1 MITIQRLTPEDWI
14 LWRALRLE
22 ALREAPSAFGS
33 TLADWQGAGDT
44 EFRWRDR
51 LASVAFNVVA
61 LLGQVPVGMVS
72 GNDHPPEVELISMW
86 VAPLARGKG
95 VGDRLVDAVVDWA
108 KVQGALRVVLSVK
121 TGNRRAIHLYQR
133 HQFVEEGPS
142 PESLPGS
149 PEVLFLR
156 NI

>member
-1 MITIQRLTPEDWI
+1 M

-33 TLADWQGAGDT
+33 ALADWQGAGDT
-44 EFRWRDR
+44 ESRWRDR
-51 LASVAFNVVA
+51 LARVAFNVVA
-61 LLGQVPVGMVS
+61 FFGQAPVGMVS
-72 GNDHPPEVELISMW
+72 GNHHPPEVELISMW

-95 VGDRLVDAVVDWA
+95 VGDQLVDAVVDWA
-108 KVQGALRVVLSVK
+108 TVQGALRVVLSVK
-121 TGNRRAIHLYQR
+121 TGNCRAIHLYQR
-133 HQFVEEGPS
+133 HQFVETGPS
-142 PESLPGS
+142 PETLPGS